1 MTRKKDREISPMRA
15 KFAENFGKELM
26 TQTEAARQ
34 AGYEEPNARIAAL
47 MADPLVVARI
57 MDHLRKGAV
66 KWRALAAKAKGVLM
80 EGLEAMKTVKV
91 KDGPEREIPHTAMRL
106 EAARIVLMAL
116 RKESGHLLEDAATAE
131 DVASEESDIALAKQI
146 IGAPPKPESSH

>member
-1 MTRKKDREISPMRA
+1 
-15 KFAENFGKELM
+15 
-26 TQTEAARQ
+26 
-34 AGYEEPNARIAAL
+34 

-57 MDHLRKGAV
+57 MDHLRKQAV
-66 KWRALAAKAKGVLM
+66 KWRMLAAKAKGVLM
-80 EGLEAMKTVKV
+80 EGMEAVKMVRV
-91 KDGPEREIPHTAMRL
+91 KDGPDEEVPHTAMRL

-146 IGAPPKPESSH
+146 IGAPSKPESSH